1 MTGGKYAVNPKCIN
15 SDNLDDKLALDKPR
29 FLPRVNGML
38 YVTSVNRD
46 NNDILQPTPKLMR
59 KRTQSTEM

>member
-15 SDNLDDKLALDKPR
+15 SDKLALDKPR